1 MSTITSESDRVDEA
15 VEAAIEAVEEG
26 DRPLVASDWAVR
38 EHDVNHRYDDVVARV
53 QEHVAEE
60 TDG

>member
-1 MSTITSESDRVDEA
+1 MSAITSESDRVDEA